1 MSDKIFRYKVT
12 ETTNKS
18 LKEAIE
24 GLSKGAREGLFNF
37 ITDVFKKQDAALR
50 KIAEIPSLE
59 NIFKISDTKSIL
71 RPPINSP
78 EEVTKELSG
87 LTGETYESKS
97 AMRYREELERMKE
110 EQAQA
115 LLFSVNSSM
124 KPPTIIFNSTF
135 DLSNVKKEDAEHIAK
150 TVADKIRELI
160 DKDPSSI
167 KRTKGR

>member
-1 MSDKIFRYKVT
+1 MSDKIFRYKVI

-18 LKEAIE
+18 LKE
-24 GLSKGAREGLFNF
+24 AREGLFNF

-50 KIAEIPSLE
+50 KIAENINTSINPSIIPSLE

-78 EEVTKELSG
+78 EEDRK
-87 LTGETYESKS
+87 
-97 AMRYREELERMKE
+97 RREEWVAEKKKE
-110 EQAQA
+110 VEDRFDKV
-115 LLFSVNSSM
+115 LNNSYG
-124 KPPTIIFNSTF
+124 KTNFTLNF
-135 DLSNVKKEDAEHIAK
+135 DISNVKKEDAEHIAK

>member
-24 GLSKGAREGLFNF
+24 GLSKEAREAREGLFNF

-71 RPPINSP
+71 RPLINSP
-78 EEVTKELSG
+78 EEDRK
-87 LTGETYESKS
+87 
-97 AMRYREELERMKE
+97 RREEWVAEKKKE
-110 EQAQA
+110 VEDRFDKV
-115 LLFSVNSSM
+115 LNNSYG
-124 KPPTIIFNSTF
+124 KTNFTLNF
-135 DLSNVKKEDAEHIAK
+135 DISNVKKEDAEHIAK

>member
-18 LKEAIE
+18 LKEAME
-24 GLSKGAREGLFNF
+24 GLFNVTETTNKSLKEAREGLFNF

-71 RPPINSP
+71 RPLINSP
-78 EEVTKELSG
+78 EEDRK
-87 LTGETYESKS
+87 
-97 AMRYREELERMKE
+97 RREEWVAEKKKE
-110 EQAQA
+110 VEDRFDKV
-115 LLFSVNSSM
+115 LNNSYG
-124 KPPTIIFNSTF
+124 KTNFTLNF
-135 DLSNVKKEDAEHIAK
+135 DISNVKKEDAEHIAK